1 MIIVSEFHR
10 IPLKVNYFNEMKKI
24 VLQIVLGSIFLITVL
39 ACNNGGIYGE
49 YKTIPRA
56 TWHSD
61 SILVFQVP
69 VIDTLLNHNLYINV
83 RNDIEYKYSN
93 LWLFI
98 DIVQPGDSTAVTDT
112 LELTLADPTGKW
124 LGHGFGGVKTN
135 ETLFKKN
142 VFFPVSGN
150 YEIQIKQGMRGQQLD
165 GITEV
170 GVRVE

>member
-1 MIIVSEFHR
+1 
-10 IPLKVNYFNEMKKI
+10 MKKI
-24 VLQIVLGSIFLITVL
+24 TYQLFTICVMLISIF
-39 ACNNGGIYGE
+39 ACNNSGVFGE

-56 TWHSD
+56 TWHRD
-61 SILVFQVP
+61 SVVIFQVP
-69 VIDTLLNHNLYINV
+69 VTDTLQNHNLYIDV

-98 DIVQPGDSTAVTDT
+98 DIIQPGDSIAVTDT
-112 LELTLADPTGKW
+112 FEVTLADPTGKW

-135 ETLFKKN
+135 ELLFKRN
-142 VFFPVSGN
+142 VYFPVSGN

-170 GVRVE
+170 GFRVEKK